1 MQDVPRIRGAKGCK
15 LGSSLNFS
23 SYVTVKSAPGRKEK
37 KKISEYLYKKN
48 SIFFQNVDIFI

>member
-23 SYVTVKSAPGRKEK
+23 SYVTVKSAPGRKDK
-37 KKISEYLYKKN
+37 KSSEYLYKKD
-48 SIFFQNVDIFI
+48 ILFFSKM